1 MVFFF
6 FTESRMYTL
15 SAIFSRRPTVDRFSR
30 AFCMARA
37 QGRDLGDMPTRAHRY
52 ATECGCMA
60 GGLAGMLVLLSAVPA
75 VILAEQRLLAA
86 ALVLPAFLVATGLA
100 KGGTIA
106 VAHWRLARLCR
117 LLEAGGRPA
126 GPARPG
132 RARFVGRTAP

>member
-1 MVFFF
+1 M
-6 FTESRMYTL
+6 
-15 SAIFSRRPTVDRFSR
+15 FSRLPTAIRFNC
-30 AFCMARA
+30 AFRIALA

-52 ATECGCMA
+52 ATECGCRA
-60 GGLAGMLVLLSAVPA
+60 GGLAGMLVLLGAVPA
-75 VILAEQRLLAA
+75 LILAEQRLLAA

-100 KGGTIA
+100 KGGAIA

-132 RARFVGRTAP
+132 RARFVGGTAP